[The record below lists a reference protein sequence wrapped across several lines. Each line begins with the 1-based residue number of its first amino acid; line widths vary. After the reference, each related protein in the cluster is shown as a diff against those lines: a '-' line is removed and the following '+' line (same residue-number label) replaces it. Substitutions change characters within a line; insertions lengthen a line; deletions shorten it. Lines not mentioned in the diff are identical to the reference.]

1 MPLAIPGPISPG
13 VYPGPGQAGLLRANE
28 QQYLFRQQ
36 LIVSGQASIAVQLE
50 RIKSAHYPLSACSV
64 QIWFTD
70 VNGAAADPGTFEV
83 DAQVSD
89 LDIAAQF
96 CDAQGGLTAV
106 NTSFAGRI
114 ELPWLW
120 AKYLRV
126 NAKTVTNAVYLSALV
141 TR

>member
-1 MPLAIPGPISPG
+1 MPLAPPGPITPG
-13 VYPGPGQAGLLRANE
+13 VYPGSGQAALLRANE

-36 LIVSGQASIAVQLE
+36 LIATGQASIAVQLE
-50 RIKSAHYPLSACSV
+50 RIKSAFYPFGASL

-83 DAQVSD
+83 DAQTSD
-89 LDIAAQF
+89 LDI
-96 CDAQGGLTAV
+96 DAMFANTTGLTAL

-114 ELPWLW
+114 ELPLLY

-126 NAKTVTNAVYLSALV
+126 LAETVTNAVYSNVLV